1 MKENLPVLLLRKLV
15 LLPYQE
21 ARVELNIDLSKKI
34 MDLSEKFY
42 NNKLLVICPINTLES
57 SPTESDLPTVGTLT
71 KIKSKIILPNGNYR
85 VVLSG
90 LNRVKV
96 HEYRNHAIEPEILE
110 STVKRIYIDDSDAAE
125 ETAILRTL
133 KAVLDKYMLINPA
146 ASNSVTNTIANMTDL
161 DMLTDVVTNYLP
173 FDIHKKVQ
181 YMNEFDYLVRANDLI
196 KDINV
201 ELEVI
206 NIESKIEDEIRESF
220 DREQKELIIKQKI
233 GKLNEELGLVADKQ
247 TEVSLYNEKV
257 SALNIDRKIKDK
269 LFDEIKKYAYTSE
282 TNPDSSVTRN
292 YLDTLIS
299 LPWKN
304 YSKDESN
311 LTKIKKSLDNTHY
324 GLEEVKQRILE
335 YIAIK
340 KNARNINAPILCL
353 VGPPGVGKTTLGISI
368 SQALNKE
375 FYKISVGGLN
385 DSTELTGHKRTYLG
399 SSPGKIIQGL
409 KKCGTANPVMLIDEV
424 DKIISDFKGD
434 PSAVLLDILDPN
446 QNKNFTDN
454 YIEEP
459 FDLSKVLFILTAN
472 DIQSIPSALLD
483 RLEII
488 EINSYT
494 EFEKIDIAK
503 KYIIP
508 SIEEEYNLE
517 KYKISDEDIL
527 KIINYYTKESGV
539 RELRRIIEKIFRN
552 IIIKEFKNKIVKWEN
567 IKDILGPEKYDNNLK
582 ATNYPGSVNT
592 LGVTQYGGVIIS
604 LESIL
609 LPGEKG
615 IKITGN
621 VQESLK
627 ESANIAYH
635 YCLSKIEHYNLDK
648 NLIEN
653 NTICINALQYGIKK
667 DGTSGGIAIA
677 TSILSLLLDK
687 RIDNTTC
694 FTGEITLHGD
704 ISKVG
709 SVKEKIIGA
718 YNNGYKRVF
727 IPLENKNDLLYVPD
741 KIKDKIEIITVKNYE
756 EIFNILFKKH
766 K

>member
-1 MKENLPVLLLRKLV
+1 MKRK
-15 LLPYQE
+15 
-21 ARVELNIDLSKKI
+21 KK
-34 MDLSEKFY
+34 
-42 NNKLLVICPINTLES
+42 
-57 SPTESDLPTVGTLT
+57 
-71 KIKSKIILPNGNYR
+71 
-85 VVLSG
+85 
-90 LNRVKV
+90 
-96 HEYRNHAIEPEILE
+96 
-110 STVKRIYIDDSDAAE
+110 
-125 ETAILRTL
+125 
-133 KAVLDKYMLINPA
+133 
-146 ASNSVTNTIANMTDL
+146 
-161 DMLTDVVTNYLP
+161 
-173 FDIHKKVQ
+173 
-181 YMNEFDYLVRANDLI
+181 
-196 KDINV
+196 
-201 ELEVI
+201 
-206 NIESKIEDEIRESF
+206 
-220 DREQKELIIKQKI
+220 
-233 GKLNEELGLVADKQ
+233 
-247 TEVSLYNEKV
+247 
-257 SALNIDRKIKDK
+257 
-269 LFDEIKKYAYTSE
+269 
-282 TNPDSSVTRN
+282 
-292 YLDTLIS
+292 
-299 LPWKN
+299 
-304 YSKDESN
+304 
-311 LTKIKKSLDNTHY
+311 LDNTHY

-340 KNARNINAPILCL
+340 KNTGNVNAPILCL

-368 SQALNKE
+368 SHALNKE

-424 DKIISDFKGD
+424 DKIVSDFKGD
-434 PSAVLLDILDPN
+434 PTAVLLDILDPN

-508 SIEEEYNLE
+508 AIESEYNIN
-517 KYKISDEDIL
+517 KYKISDNDIL
-527 KIINYYTKESGV
+527 KLINCYTKESGV
-539 RELRRIIEKIFRN
+539 RELRRVIDKIYRN
-552 IIIKEFKNKIVKWEN
+552 IIIKEIKNKTIKWET
-567 IKDILGPEKYDNNLK
+567 IRDILGPEKYDNNLK
-582 ATNYPGSVNT
+582 TSNYPGSVNT
-592 LGVTQYGGVIIS
+592 LGVTQYGGVVIS

-621 VQESLK
+621 VQDSLK
-627 ESANIAYH
+627 ESASIAYH
-635 YCLSKIEHYNLDK
+635 YCLSKVSDFKLNK
-648 NLIEN
+648 NLVDN

-687 RIDNTTC
+687 KIDNATC

-741 KIKDKIEIITVKNYE
+741 KIKDNLEIITVKNYE
-756 EIFNILFKKH
+756 EIFKILFKKA
-766 K
+766 